1 MPGPLPKNSTIR
13 QRTNKS
19 ASRAILPAETN
30 PIEDKPRL
38 PGNGKGFHPMARRW
52 WADVWSSP
60 QRHEYLRADLPAL
73 FRLVRLVDVFWKGM
87 ENGEGLAVAVEI
99 RLLER
104 EFGLTPL
111 ARRRLEWQVVQ
122 TEEAI
127 DKREIN
133 RGRRARI
140 INEDDPRDALK

>member
-1 MPGPLPKNSTIR
+1 MSGPLPKDPAIR

-19 ASRAILPAETN
+19 SSRALLPAETN
-30 PIEDKPRL
+30 PIKDLPRL
-38 PGNGKGFHPMARRW
+38 PGNGKGFHEMARRW

-60 QRHEYLRADLPAL
+60 QCHEYLRADLPSL
-73 FRLVRLVDVFWKGM
+73 YRLVKLVDIFWKDGDM
-87 ENGEGLAVAVEI
+87 SVATEI

-111 ARRRLEWQVVQ
+111 ARRRLEWQVAQ
-122 TEEAI
+122 TEEAL

-133 RGRRARI
+133 RARRARVVSQ
-140 INEDDPRDALK
+140 DDPRGVLG

>member
-1 MPGPLPKNSTIR
+1 
-13 QRTNKS
+13 
-19 ASRAILPAETN
+19 
-30 PIEDKPRL
+30 
-38 PGNGKGFHPMARRW
+38 MARQW

-73 FRLVRLVDVFWKGM
+73 FRLVKLVDVFWKT
-87 ENGEGLAVAVEI
+87 GELSVATEI

-111 ARRRLEWQVVQ
+111 ARRRLEWHVIQ

-127 DKREIN
+127 DQREIKRRN
-133 RGRRARI
+133 RAKVVG
-140 INEDDPRDALK
+140 DPRDILK